1 MDQIKLNVKKI
12 GTKCVH
18 SGNIVD
24 DKFHGSISPIYPAT
38 TYDYR
43 KTDTYPRYFNTPN
56 QLALSRKISDLESAE
71 DSILFGSG
79 LGAVSSTMFSFL
91 KSGDHVI
98 LHDSIY
104 GGTIN
109 LVNTEFKKFNIDFS
123 YIDINDVDLLKSTI
137 KKNTRII
144 YFETPTNPLLQI
156 VDISLISSVAKENNI
171 ISIIDNTFAS
181 PINQNPINFG
191 IDLVI
196 HSATKYLGGHSDILA
211 GSVSGAKEHIEK
223 IKKSGINYG
232 ANLSDYTVW
241 LLERSIK
248 TLSVRVNAQNQNAL
262 DLAKF
267 LDDNSLIKKVFY
279 PGLKNH
285 LSHEIASKQM
295 NGFGGMMSF
304 EVTDKI
310 NSEDFVSD
318 LKIISPTMSLAG
330 VESSI
335 TSPSK
340 TSHKKV
346 DPQIRKKLGISD
358 NLLRFSVGIEDIEDL
373 MLDLDKSLKNN
384 VR

>member
-1 MDQIKLNVKKI
+1 MSKKI

-109 LVNTEFKKFNIDFS
+109 LVNTEFKKFNVDFS

-144 YFETPTNPLLQI
+144 YFETPTNPLLHI

>member
-1 MDQIKLNVKKI
+1 MSKKI

-38 TYDYR
+38 TYDFR

-56 QLALSRKISDLESAE
+56 QLALSTKISDLESAE

-109 LVNTEFKKFNIDFS
+109 LVNTEFKKFNIDYS

-156 VDISLISSVAKENNI
+156 VDISLISSVAIENDI

-262 DLAKF
+262 DLARF

-358 NLLRFSVGIEDIEDL
+358 NLFRFSVGIEDIDDL

>member
-1 MDQIKLNVKKI
+1 MSKKI

-24 DKFHGSISPIYPAT
+24 DKFHGSISPIYTAT

-156 VDISLISSVAKENNI
+156 VDISLISTVAKENDI

-211 GSVSGAKEHIEK
+211 GSVSGTTEHIEK

-262 DLAKF
+262 DLANF
-267 LDDNSLIKKVFY
+267 LDESPLIKKVYY

-285 LSHEIASKQM
+285 LSHEIASRQM
-295 NGFGGMMSF
+295 IGFGGMMSF
-304 EVTDKI
+304 EVIDKI

>member
-1 MDQIKLNVKKI
+1 MSKKI

-156 VDISLISSVAKENNI
+156 VDISLISSLAKENDI

-262 DLAKF
+262 DLANF
-267 LDDNSLIKKVFY
+267 LEDNLLINKVYY

-285 LSHEIASKQM
+285 LSHEIACEQM
-295 NGFGGMMSF
+295 IGFGGMMSF
-304 EVTDKI
+304 EVVDKI

>member
-1 MDQIKLNVKKI
+1 MSKKI

-56 QLALSRKISDLESAE
+56 QLALSRKISDLEGAE

-156 VDISLISSVAKENNI
+156 VDISLISSVAKESNI
-171 ISIIDNTFAS
+171 ISMIDNTFAS

-267 LDDNSLIKKVFY
+267 LDESPLIKKVFY
-279 PGLKNH
+279 PGLENH

-304 EVTDKI
+304 EVIDKI

-346 DPQIRKKLGISD
+346 DPEIRKKLGITD

>member
-1 MDQIKLNVKKI
+1 MSKKI

-24 DKFHGSISPIYPAT
+24 NKFHGSISPIYPAT

-156 VDISLISSVAKENNI
+156 VDISLISSVAKENDI

-211 GSVSGAKEHIEK
+211 GSVSGTTEHIEK

-262 DLAKF
+262 DLANF
-267 LDDNSLIKKVFY
+267 LDESPLIKKVYY

-285 LSHEIASKQM
+285 LSHEIASRQM
-295 NGFGGMMSF
+295 IGFGGMMSF
-304 EVTDKI
+304 EVIDKI

>member
-1 MDQIKLNVKKI
+1 
-12 GTKCVH
+12 
-18 SGNIVD
+18 
-24 DKFHGSISPIYPAT
+24 
-38 TYDYR
+38 
-43 KTDTYPRYFNTPN
+43 
-56 QLALSRKISDLESAE
+56 
-71 DSILFGSG
+71 
-79 LGAVSSTMFSFL
+79 
-91 KSGDHVI
+91 
-98 LHDSIY
+98 
-104 GGTIN
+104 
-109 LVNTEFKKFNIDFS
+109 
-123 YIDINDVDLLKSTI
+123 
-137 KKNTRII
+137 
-144 YFETPTNPLLQI
+144 
-156 VDISLISSVAKENNI
+156 
-171 ISIIDNTFAS
+171 
-181 PINQNPINFG
+181 
-191 IDLVI
+191 
-196 HSATKYLGGHSDILA
+196 LGGHSDILA

-267 LDDNSLIKKVFY
+267 LDENSLIKKVFY
-279 PGLKNH
+279 PGLVNH

-295 NGFGGMMSF
+295 KGFGGMMSF

-318 LKIISPTMSLAG
+318 LKIICPASSLAG

>member
-1 MDQIKLNVKKI
+1 MSKKI

-211 GSVSGAKEHIEK
+211 GSVSGTKEHIEK

-279 PGLKNH
+279 PGLENH

>member
-1 MDQIKLNVKKI
+1 MSKKI

-38 TYDYR
+38 TYDFR

-267 LDDNSLIKKVFY
+267 LDHNSLIKKVFY
-279 PGLKNH
+279 PGLENH
-285 LSHEIASKQM
+285 SSHEIASKQM

>member
-1 MDQIKLNVKKI
+1 MSKKI

-248 TLSVRVNAQNQNAL
+248 TLLVRVNAQNQNAL

-279 PGLKNH
+279 PGLENH

>member
-1 MDQIKLNVKKI
+1 MSKKI

-156 VDISLISSVAKENNI
+156 VDISLISSLAKENNI

-211 GSVSGAKEHIEK
+211 GSVSGAKELIEK

-267 LDDNSLIKKVFY
+267 LDDNSLIKKVYY

-358 NLLRFSVGIEDIEDL
+358 NLLRFSVGIEDIDDL

>member
-1 MDQIKLNVKKI
+1 MSKKI

-18 SGNIVD
+18 SGNLVD

-56 QLALSRKISDLESAE
+56 QLALSRKISDLEGAE

-79 LGAVSSTMFSFL
+79 LGAVSSTLFSFL

-123 YIDINDVDLLKSTI
+123 YIDINDIDLLKSTI
-137 KKNTRII
+137 KKNTKII

-156 VDISLISSVAKENNI
+156 VDISIISSISKENEI

-211 GSVSGAKEHIEK
+211 GSVSGTKEHVEK

-267 LDDNSLIKKVFY
+267 LEESPLIKKVYY

-285 LSHEIASKQM
+285 LSHEIASRQM

-304 EVTDKI
+304 EVIDKI

-346 DPQIRKKLGISD
+346 DPKIRKKLGISD

>member
-1 MDQIKLNVKKI
+1 MSKKI

-156 VDISLISSVAKENNI
+156 VDISLISSVAKENDI

-211 GSVSGAKEHIEK
+211 GSVSGTKEHIEK

-262 DLAKF
+262 DLANF
-267 LDDNSLIKKVFY
+267 LDESPLIKKVYY

>member
-1 MDQIKLNVKKI
+1 MSKKI

-38 TYDYR
+38 TYDFR

-211 GSVSGAKEHIEK
+211 GSVSGSKEHIEK

-279 PGLKNH
+279 PGLENH

-318 LKIISPTMSLAG
+318 LIIISPTMSLAG

-358 NLLRFSVGIEDIEDL
+358 NLLRFSVGIEDIDDL

>member
-1 MDQIKLNVKKI
+1 MSKKI

-109 LVNTEFKKFNIDFS
+109 LVNTEFKKFNIDFT

-181 PINQNPINFG
+181 PINQNPISFG

-267 LDDNSLIKKVFY
+267 LDHNSLIKKVFY
-279 PGLKNH
+279 PGLENH
-285 LSHEIASKQM
+285 SSHEIASKQM

>member
-1 MDQIKLNVKKI
+1 MSKKI

-109 LVNTEFKKFNIDFS
+109 LVNTEFKKFNVDFS

>member
-1 MDQIKLNVKKI
+1 MSKKI

-56 QLALSRKISDLESAE
+56 QLALSRKISDLEGAE

-144 YFETPTNPLLQI
+144 YFETPTNPLLQV
-156 VDISLISSVAKENNI
+156 VDISLVSSVAKENEI

-211 GSVSGAKEHIEK
+211 GSVSGTKEHIEK

-267 LDDNSLIKKVFY
+267 LEESPLIKKVYY

-285 LSHEIASKQM
+285 LSHEIASRQM

-304 EVTDKI
+304 EVIDKI

-346 DPQIRKKLGISD
+346 DPKIRKKLGISD

-373 MLDLDKSLKNN
+373 MLDLDKSLKKN

>member
-1 MDQIKLNVKKI
+1 MSKKI

-56 QLALSRKISDLESAE
+56 QLALSRKISDLENAE

-144 YFETPTNPLLQI
+144 YFETPTNPLLKI
-156 VDISLISSVAKENNI
+156 VDISLISSLAKENNI

-211 GSVSGAKEHIEK
+211 GSVSGTKEHIEK

-232 ANLSDYTVW
+232 ANLSEYTVW

-267 LDDNSLIKKVFY
+267 LDENSLIKKVFY
-279 PGLKNH
+279 PGLVNH

-295 NGFGGMMSF
+295 KGFGGMMSF

-346 DPQIRKKLGISD
+346 DSQIRKKLGISD
-358 NLLRFSVGIEDIEDL
+358 NLLRFSVGIEDIKDL

>member
-1 MDQIKLNVKKI
+1 MSKKI

-123 YIDINDVDLLKSTI
+123 YIDINDVDFLKSTI

-156 VDISLISSVAKENNI
+156 VDISLISSVAKENDI

-211 GSVSGAKEHIEK
+211 GSVSGTTEHIEK

-262 DLAKF
+262 DLANF
-267 LDDNSLIKKVFY
+267 LDESPLIKKVYY

-285 LSHEIASKQM
+285 LSHDIASRQM
-295 NGFGGMMSF
+295 IGFGGMMSF
-304 EVTDKI
+304 EVIDKI
-310 NSEDFVSD
+310 DSEDFVSD

>member
-1 MDQIKLNVKKI
+1 MSKKI

-156 VDISLISSVAKENNI
+156 VDISLISSLAKENNI

-267 LDDNSLIKKVFY
+267 LDHNSLIKKVFY
-279 PGLKNH
+279 PGLENH
-285 LSHEIASKQM
+285 SSHEIASKQM

>member
-1 MDQIKLNVKKI
+1 MSKKI

-156 VDISLISSVAKENNI
+156 VDISLISSLAKENNI

-211 GSVSGAKEHIEK
+211 GSVSGAKEHIDK

-267 LDDNSLIKKVFY
+267 LDENSLIKKVFY
-279 PGLKNH
+279 PGLVNH

-295 NGFGGMMSF
+295 KGFGGMMSF

-373 MLDLDKSLKNN
+373 ILDLDKSLKNN

>member
-1 MDQIKLNVKKI
+1 MSKKI

-38 TYDYR
+38 TYDFR

-191 IDLVI
+191 VDLVI

-211 GSVSGAKEHIEK
+211 GTVSGTKEHIEK

-267 LDDNSLIKKVFY
+267 LDKSPQIKKVYY

-285 LSHEIASKQM
+285 LFHEIASKQM

-310 NSEDFVSD
+310 NTEDFVSD

-346 DPQIRKKLGISD
+346 DPQIRKKLGIFD

>member
-1 MDQIKLNVKKI
+1 MSKKKA
-12 GTKCVH
+12 TKCVH
-18 SGNIVD
+18 SGNIID

-43 KTDTYPRYFNTPN
+43 KTDKYPRYFNTPN
-56 QLALSRKISDLESAE
+56 QLALSKKISDLESAE

-123 YIDINDVDLLKSTI
+123 YIDINNIDLLKSTI
-137 KKNTRII
+137 KKNTTII

-156 VDISLISSVAKENNI
+156 VDISLISSVARENDI

-196 HSATKYLGGHSDILA
+196 HSASKYLGGHSDILA
-211 GSVSGAKEHIEK
+211 GSVSGTKEHIEK

-262 DLAKF
+262 NLAKF
-267 LDDNSLIKKVFY
+267 LNDSSLIKKVYY
-279 PGLKNH
+279 PGLENH
-285 LSHEIASKQM
+285 VSHEIATKQM
-295 NGFGGMMSF
+295 IGFGGMMSF
-304 EVTDKI
+304 EVIDKI

-346 DPQIRKKLGISD
+346 DSQIRKKLGISD
-358 NLLRFSVGIEDIEDL
+358 NLLRFSVGIEDIKDL

>member
-1 MDQIKLNVKKI
+1 MSKKI

-38 TYDYR
+38 TYDFR

-211 GSVSGAKEHIEK
+211 GTVSGTKEHIEK

-262 DLAKF
+262 GLAKF
-267 LDDNSLIKKVFY
+267 LDESPQIKKVYY

-310 NSEDFVSD
+310 NTEDFVSD

-358 NLLRFSVGIEDIEDL
+358 NLLRFSVGIEDIDDL

>member
-1 MDQIKLNVKKI
+1 MSKKI

-38 TYDYR
+38 TYDFR

-56 QLALSRKISDLESAE
+56 QLALSTKISDLESAE

-211 GSVSGAKEHIEK
+211 GTVSGTKEHIDK

-267 LDDNSLIKKVFY
+267 LDDSPQIKKVYY

>member
-1 MDQIKLNVKKI
+1 MSKKI

-56 QLALSRKISDLESAE
+56 QLAVSRKISDLESAE

-79 LGAVSSTMFSFL
+79 LGAISSTMFSFL

-109 LVNTEFKKFNIDFS
+109 LVNTEFKKFNINFS
-123 YIDINDVDLLKSTI
+123 YIDINDIDMLKSTI
-137 KKNTRII
+137 NKNTRII

-156 VDISLISSVAKENNI
+156 VDISLISSVAKENDI

-248 TLSVRVNAQNQNAL
+248 TLAVRVNSQNQNAL
-262 DLAKF
+262 GLAKF
-267 LDDNSLIKKVFY
+267 LEDNSLIKKVYY
-279 PGLKNH
+279 PGLENH
-285 LSHEIASKQM
+285 KSYEIASKQM
-295 NGFGGMMSF
+295 IGFGGMMSF
-304 EVTDKI
+304 EVIDKI

-358 NLLRFSVGIEDIEDL
+358 NLLRFSVGIEDIDDL

>member
-1 MDQIKLNVKKI
+1 MSKKI

-38 TYDYR
+38 TYDFR

-211 GSVSGAKEHIEK
+211 GTVSGTKEHIEK

-267 LDDNSLIKKVFY
+267 LDKSPQIKKVYY

-358 NLLRFSVGIEDIEDL
+358 NLLRFSVGIEDIDDL

>member
-1 MDQIKLNVKKI
+1 MSKKI

-38 TYDYR
+38 TYDFR

-211 GSVSGAKEHIEK
+211 GTVSGTKEHIEK

-267 LDDNSLIKKVFY
+267 LDKSPQIKKVYY

>member
-1 MDQIKLNVKKI
+1 MSKKI

-211 GSVSGAKEHIEK
+211 GSVSGAKEHIDK

-232 ANLSDYTVW
+232 ANLSNYTVW

-267 LDDNSLIKKVFY
+267 LDENSLIKKVFY
-279 PGLKNH
+279 PGLVNH

-295 NGFGGMMSF
+295 KGFGGMMSF

>member
-1 MDQIKLNVKKI
+1 MSKKI

-156 VDISLISSVAKENNI
+156 VDISLISSVAKENDI

-211 GSVSGAKEHIEK
+211 GSVSGTKEHIEK

-262 DLAKF
+262 DLANF
-267 LDDNSLIKKVFY
+267 LDESPLIKKVYY

-285 LSHEIASKQM
+285 LSHEIASRQM
-295 NGFGGMMSF
+295 IGFGGMMSF
-304 EVTDKI
+304 EVIDKI

>member
-1 MDQIKLNVKKI
+1 MSKKI

-211 GSVSGAKEHIEK
+211 GSVSGTKEHIEK

-279 PGLKNH
+279 PGLENH

-318 LKIISPTMSLAG
+318 LKVISPTMSLAG

>member
-1 MDQIKLNVKKI
+1 MSKKI

-156 VDISLISSVAKENNI
+156 VDISLISSLAKENNI

-211 GSVSGAKEHIEK
+211 GSVSGAKEHIDK

-267 LDDNSLIKKVFY
+267 LDENSLIKKVFY
-279 PGLKNH
+279 PGLVNH

-295 NGFGGMMSF
+295 KGFGGMMSF

-358 NLLRFSVGIEDIEDL
+358 NLLRFSVGIEDIKDL

>member
-1 MDQIKLNVKKI
+1 MSKKI

-123 YIDINDVDLLKSTI
+123 YIDINDIDLLKSTI

-156 VDISLISSVAKENNI
+156 VDISLISSLAKENNI

-211 GSVSGAKEHIEK
+211 GSVSGAKEHIDK

-267 LDDNSLIKKVFY
+267 LDENSLIKKVFY
-279 PGLKNH
+279 PGLVNH

-295 NGFGGMMSF
+295 KGFGGMMSF

-358 NLLRFSVGIEDIEDL
+358 NLLRFSVGIEDIDDL

>member
-1 MDQIKLNVKKI
+1 MSKKI

-156 VDISLISSVAKENNI
+156 VDISLISSVAKENDI

-211 GSVSGAKEHIEK
+211 GSVSGNTEHIEK

-262 DLAKF
+262 DLANF
-267 LDDNSLIKKVFY
+267 LDESPLIKKVYY

-285 LSHEIASKQM
+285 LSHEIASRQM
-295 NGFGGMMSF
+295 IGFGGMMSF
-304 EVTDKI
+304 EVIDKI

>member
-1 MDQIKLNVKKI
+1 MSKKI

-38 TYDYR
+38 TYDFR

-211 GSVSGAKEHIEK
+211 GSVSGAEEHIDK

-279 PGLKNH
+279 PGLENH
-285 LSHEIASKQM
+285 SSHEIASKQM

>member
-1 MDQIKLNVKKI
+1 MSKKI

-123 YIDINDVDLLKSTI
+123 YIDINDVDFLKSTI

-156 VDISLISSVAKENNI
+156 VDISLISSVAKENDI

-211 GSVSGAKEHIEK
+211 GSVSGTTEHIEK

-262 DLAKF
+262 DLANF
-267 LDDNSLIKKVFY
+267 LDESPLIKKVYY

-285 LSHEIASKQM
+285 LSHEIASRQM
-295 NGFGGMMSF
+295 IGFGGMMSF
-304 EVTDKI
+304 EVIDKI
-310 NSEDFVSD
+310 DSEDFVSD

>member
-1 MDQIKLNVKKI
+1 ML
-12 GTKCVH
+12 
-18 SGNIVD
+18 
-24 DKFHGSISPIYPAT
+24 F
-38 TYDYR
+38 R
-43 KTDTYPRYFNTPN
+43 
-56 QLALSRKISDLESAE
+56 SRKISDLESAE

-156 VDISLISSVAKENNI
+156 VDISLISSVALENDI

-267 LDDNSLIKKVFY
+267 LDHNSLIKKVFY
-279 PGLKNH
+279 PGLENH
-285 LSHEIASKQM
+285 SSHEIASKQM

>member
-1 MDQIKLNVKKI
+1 MSKKI

-156 VDISLISSVAKENNI
+156 VDISLISSLAKENNI

-248 TLSVRVNAQNQNAL
+248 TLLVRVNAQNQNAL

-279 PGLKNH
+279 PGLENH

-358 NLLRFSVGIEDIEDL
+358 NLLRFSVGIEDIDDL